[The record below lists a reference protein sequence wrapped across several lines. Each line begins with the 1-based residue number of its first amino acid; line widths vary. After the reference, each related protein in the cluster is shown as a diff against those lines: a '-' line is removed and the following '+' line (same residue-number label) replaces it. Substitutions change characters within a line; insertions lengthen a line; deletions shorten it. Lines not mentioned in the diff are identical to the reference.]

1 MLSQT
6 GYPSIDRP
14 WTKYYSEEEKN
25 VKIPDGSMFDYLY
38 ERNAQ
43 YPNDIAIE
51 YYGKEI
57 TYKELF
63 DQIDQC
69 CRNLTALGIKKG
81 DIVAVQALPL
91 PQVAVMMYA
100 LNRLGACGNM
110 LYPDAKAEEVVDSMR
125 KTNSHLL
132 VVMDKIFSLY
142 EDNLPDTFTDTVI
155 LMGITEYMSFIPKLL
170 I

>member
-51 YYGKEI
+51 YYGK
-57 TYKELF
+57 
-63 DQIDQC
+63 
-69 CRNLTALGIKKG
+69 
-81 DIVAVQALPL
+81 
-91 PQVAVMMYA
+91 
-100 LNRLGACGNM
+100 
-110 LYPDAKAEEVVDSMR
+110 
-125 KTNSHLL
+125 
-132 VVMDKIFSLY
+132 
-142 EDNLPDTFTDTVI
+142 
-155 LMGITEYMSFIPKLL
+155 
-170 I
+170 